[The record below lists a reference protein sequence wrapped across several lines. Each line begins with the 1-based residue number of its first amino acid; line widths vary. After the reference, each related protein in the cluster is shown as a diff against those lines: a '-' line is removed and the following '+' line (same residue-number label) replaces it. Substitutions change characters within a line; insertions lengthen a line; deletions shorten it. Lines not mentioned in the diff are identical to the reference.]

1 MDAILKPHGTATV
14 LLFSA
19 QFDSELPTMGKLKR
33 ALGTDHIKIYKAT
46 GYHSYVVQ
54 RIEELVDHMR
64 NFGNSS
70 GRSKIN
76 STHVMILPL
85 GYYAKVLATLA
96 YSAQLV
102 GGFNLTTTA
111 LDELE
116 TIGKKRWNIDRIACT
131 AKEIRE
137 TLERSQEA
145 AERVGMSD
153 PSLQAAIDQHD
164 ANFDSNY
171 GQGILEEYQRQ
182 QRSWYER
189 YTWRDRRDIAA
200 GTTDSEIPLAA

>member
-1 MDAILKPHGTATV
+1 
-14 LLFSA
+14 
-19 QFDSELPTMGKLKR
+19 MGKLKR

-85 GYYAKVLATLA
+85 GYYEKVLATLA

-111 LDELE
+111 LEELE
-116 TIGKKRWNIDRIACT
+116 AIDRMRWSIDRVSGT
-131 AKEIRE
+131 AREIRQ
-137 TLERSQEA
+137 TLTWTQDA
-145 AERVGMSD
+145 ANRFGLSD

-164 ANFDSNY
+164 ADFDPNY
-171 GQGILEEYQRQ
+171 GQGILQEYQRQ
-182 QRSWYER
+182 QQSWYER
-189 YTWRDRRDIAA
+189 FTWQDRRDIAA
-200 GTTDSEIPLAA
+200 GNTDSEIPLAA

>member
-1 MDAILKPHGTATV
+1 
-14 LLFSA
+14 
-19 QFDSELPTMGKLKR
+19 MGKLKR

-54 RIEELVDHMR
+54 RIEELVNHMR
-64 NFGNSS
+64 NFGNST
-70 GRSKIN
+70 GRSKLN

-85 GYYAKVLATLA
+85 GYYEKVLATLA

-116 TIGKKRWNIDRIACT
+116 AIDRMRWSIDRVSGT
-131 AKEIRE
+131 AKEIRQ
-137 TLERSQEA
+137 TLTWTQDA
-145 AERVGMSD
+145 ANRFGLSD

-164 ANFDSNY
+164 ADFDPNY
-171 GQGILEEYQRQ
+171 GQGILQEYQRQ
-182 QRSWYER
+182 QQSWYER
-189 YTWRDRRDIAA
+189 FTWRDRRDIAD
-200 GTTDSEIPLAA
+200 GNTDSEIPLAA